1 MKVFPVSYS
10 VLPVWG
16 KSQKESTPSFKELLE
31 DFISQ
36 VNSQQLEARNV
47 EKALSMGKVENI
59 EQAMFVI
66 EKADLSLRLLVE
78 LRNKAI
84 ESYQE
89 IMRMQV

>member
-1 MKVFPVSYS
+1 MKILPVSYS
-10 VLPVWG
+10 VLPVYG
-16 KSQKESTPSFKELLE
+16 KSQKESNSSFEELLK

-36 VNSQQLEARNV
+36 VNSQQLEARDI
-47 EKALSMGKVENI
+47 EKELSTGKVENI

-66 EKADLSLRLLVE
+66 ERADLSLRLLVE